1 MEELLNG
8 YFLQVLTFVCI
19 NIILAMTIY
28 MTLCTGIL
36 SLGNAGLMSFG
47 AYTSAILTTTYNF
60 PMPLGILCGG
70 LTATLVALVIG
81 LPTIRLRGLYL
92 AIATLGFGEV
102 VRVIALNLDIT
113 HGALGFS
120 GIPSMASVLSDYAS
134 DMGLLDALEIDT
146 QTGGQLLMVLILL
159 VMVVVIVTFWYRL
172 EHSRIGRAM
181 AAVKAD
187 EYAASLTGINVVE
200 YKMMAFLFSAFFA
213 GIAGALYAHATFFI
227 SPTDFSW
234 HKVVDILLYT
244 VFGGS
249 NVLWGSVLGAS
260 VLTIVPESLR
270 SLSEYRDTIYGV
282 MLVALMAFRPDG
294 ILSYDAMKWIS
305 SKFGKKAAPVKEGGT
320 K

>member
-47 AYTSAILTTTYNF
+47 AYTSAILTAEYNF
-60 PMPLGILCGG
+60 PMPIGILLGG
-70 LTATLVALVIG
+70 CTATIVALIIG

-113 HGALGFS
+113 HGALGYS
-120 GIPSMASVLSDYAS
+120 GIPSMASVLADYAS
-134 DMGLLDALEIDT
+134 DIGLIDALEIDS
-146 QTGGQLLMVLILL
+146 QTAGQLLMCLVLLIL
-159 VMVVVIVTFWYRL
+159 VVLIVTFWYRL
-172 EHSRIGRAM
+172 EHSRYGRAM

-187 EYAASLTGINVVE
+187 EYAASLTGINVVR
-200 YKMMAFLFSAFFA
+200 YKMMTFLFSAFFA
-213 GIAGALYAHATFFI
+213 GVAGALYAHATFFI
-227 SPTDFSW
+227 SPTDFS
-234 HKVVDILLYT
+234 
-244 VFGGS
+244 
-249 NVLWGSVLGAS
+249 NVMWGSVLGAS
-260 VLTIVPESLR
+260 ILTIVPESLR
-270 SLSEYRDTIYGV
+270 SMAEYRDIIYGV

-294 ILSYDAMKWIS
+294 ILSYDAVKWIS
-305 SKFGKKAAPVKEGGT
+305 KKFSKKAVEGG
-320 K
+320 KN

>member
-47 AYTSAILTTTYNF
+47 AYTSAILTAEYNF
-60 PMPLGILCGG
+60 PMPLGILLGG
-70 LTATLVALVIG
+70 CTATIVALIIG

-92 AIATLGFGEV
+92 
-102 VRVIALNLDIT
+102 DIT
-113 HGALGFS
+113 HGALGYS

-134 DMGLLDALEIDT
+134 DIGLIDALEIDS
-146 QTGGQLLMVLILL
+146 QTAGQLLMCLVLLIL
-159 VMVVVIVTFWYRL
+159 VVLIVTFWYRL
-172 EHSRIGRAM
+172 EHSRYGRAM

-187 EYAASLTGINVVE
+187 EYAASLTGINVVH
-200 YKMMAFLFSAFFA
+200 YKMMTFLFSAFFA
-213 GIAGALYAHATFFI
+213 GVAGALYAHATFFI

-249 NVLWGSVLGAS
+249 NVMWGSVLGAS
-260 VLTIVPESLR
+260 ILTIVPESLR
-270 SLSEYRDTIYGV
+270 SMAEYRDIIYGV

-294 ILSYDAMKWIS
+294 ILSYDAVKWIS
-305 SKFGKKAAPVKEGGT
+305 KKFSKKAVEGG
-320 K
+320 KN

>member
-47 AYTSAILTTTYNF
+47 AYTSAILTAEYNF
-60 PMPLGILCGG
+60 PMPLGILLGG
-70 LTATLVALVIG
+70 CTATIVALIIG

-113 HGALGFS
+113 HGALGYS

-134 DMGLLDALEIDT
+134 DIGLIDALEIDS
-146 QTGGQLLMVLILL
+146 QTAGQLLMCLVLLIL
-159 VMVVVIVTFWYRL
+159 VVLIVTFWYRL
-172 EHSRIGRAM
+172 EHSRYGRAM
-181 AAVKAD
+181 VAVKAD
-187 EYAASLTGINVVE
+187 EYAASLTGINVVR
-200 YKMMAFLFSAFFA
+200 YKMMTFLFSAFFA
-213 GIAGALYAHATFFI
+213 GVAGALYAHATFFI

-249 NVLWGSVLGAS
+249 NVMWGSVLGAS
-260 VLTIVPESLR
+260 ILTIVPESLR
-270 SLSEYRDTIYGV
+270 SMAEYRDIIYGV

-294 ILSYDAMKWIS
+294 ILSYDAVKWIS
-305 SKFGKKAAPVKEGGT
+305 KKFSKKAVEGG
-320 K
+320 KN